1 MTNRRQPKQISYP
14 NDRIDDRYHLEM
26 HTRDLLV
33 NLTIATGLMNAD
45 NRMAIGFRNSPQAA
59 L

>member
-1 MTNRRQPKQISYP
+1 MIKRRQPQQISYP
-14 NDRIDDRYHLEM
+14 NARIDDRYHLEM